1 MSHPAIVTGIL
12 SYGMSGRVFHA
23 PFVHANSHFALH
35 AICERSKKTA
45 KERYPDVISYD
56 SADELIHD
64 PAVELVIVN
73 TPNNTHVEYI
83 RKSLLAG
90 KHVLVEKPCAP
101 TSAEAKELFDL
112 AEKQNRYLMVFQNRR
127 WDSDF
132 RIVQRVVEKGA
143 LGKIIEAH
151 FRFDRY
157 RREKSPK
164 VFKELRI
171 PASGV
176 SYDLGPH
183 LLDQVICLFGKPD
196 RSVKITTMNR
206 DQTEVDDFASW
217 VLSYK
222 SGTTVYVT
230 TSLLVAQPLPAF
242 VLHGTKGS
250 FQKSRADVQEAQLER
265 GMLPAD
271 PLYGIEP
278 AGQEGLLTVMKEN
291 NRPEM
296 KFREGLKGNYNG
308 LFQAVYEQI
317 RKGEPYPV
325 GKEDIIC
332 QLELLEQDH
341 WNV

>member
-183 LLDQVICLFGKPD
+183 C
-196 RSVKITTMNR
+196 
-206 DQTEVDDFASW
+206 
-217 VLSYK
+217 
-222 SGTTVYVT
+222 
-230 TSLLVAQPLPAF
+230 AQ
-242 VLHGTKGS
+242 G
-250 FQKSRADVQEAQLER
+250 
-265 GMLPAD
+265 
-271 PLYGIEP
+271 
-278 AGQEGLLTVMKEN
+278 
-291 NRPEM
+291 
-296 KFREGLKGNYNG
+296 
-308 LFQAVYEQI
+308 
-317 RKGEPYPV
+317 
-325 GKEDIIC
+325 
-332 QLELLEQDH
+332 
-341 WNV
+341 